1 MQLVAYGAQDVYL
14 TAEPTITF
22 WKAVYRRH
30 TNFAMESMEQTFSG
44 TSNFGSKVV
53 CRVSRNG
60 DLMGRCYLRVA
71 LPMLSTSDS
80 WCNRV
85 GFRLLKS
92 VELRVGGQMIDRNY
106 STWMHIWTELTHTT
120 DQKNALNVLVGP
132 KNNGL
137 LNNGQNYDGVGNN
150 AAGGALGPGTMS
162 TNGEWILNVPLLFA
176 FCRHPGLALP
186 LIALQYH
193 EVEIHIEYETL
204 ANCVERIT
212 DSAVPAN
219 SLQLQS
225 ASLWVDYIFLDT
237 EERKEFA
244 QKPHEYLIE
253 IVQNQETSLTQGS
266 NSVRLTFN
274 HPTKFIT
281 WVGRPAYDA
290 TTGTTPTNAE
300 WSQDQFTDFTVP
312 AVNNATPPN
321 QTTGDEFI
329 DDMDIDR
336 LPVLVDGR
344 LQLNGQDRF
353 AARTAEY
360 FNFVQPYQHFTG
372 FPDLGINVYS
382 FALKPEEH
390 QPSGSCNLSRIDNV
404 NLLVTGNK
412 SISTTNSATLLV
424 YALSY
429 NVFRVAS
436 GMGGL
441 AYSN

>member
-30 TNFAMESMEQTFSG
+30 TNFAMESMEQTL
-44 TSNFGSKVV
+44 NGSANWGNKVV

-60 DLMGRCYLRVA
+60 DLMGRTYVRATLPA
-71 LPMLSTSDS
+71 LSPSDQ
-80 WCNRV
+80 WCNQV
-85 GFRLLKS
+85 GFRLLKQ
-92 VELRVGGQMIDRNY
+92 VELRVGGQMIDRHY
-106 STWMHIWTELTHTT
+106 STWMHIWSELTHTT
-120 DQKNALNVLVGP
+120 DQKALLEKLVGP
-132 KNNGL
+132 TMTDGAAQTGYADSSSVV
-137 LNNGQNYDGVGNN
+137 LN
-150 AAGGALGPGTMS
+150 
-162 TNGEWILNVPLLFA
+162 IPLLFA

-193 EVEIHIEYETL
+193 EVEIQIEFESLNNSTSDG
-204 ANCVERIT
+204 AN
-212 DSAVPAN
+212 PATGVT
-219 SLQLQS
+219 SLTNV
-225 ASLWVDYIFLDT
+225 SLWVDYIFLDT

-253 IVQNQETSLTQGS
+253 TVQTQESSAVNGA

-281 WVGRPAYDA
+281 WVVRDS
-290 TTGTTPTNAE
+290 TVR
-300 WSQDQFTDFTVP
+300 DVFTDYNKSGAVGTSTVTD
-312 AVNNATPPN
+312 AK
-321 QTTGDEFI
+321 
-329 DDMDIDR
+329 
-336 LPVLVDGR
+336 LK
-344 LQLNGQDRF
+344 LNGQDRF
-353 AARTAEY
+353 ATRTSDY
-360 FNFVQPYQHFTG
+360 FNYVQPYQHFTG
-372 FPDLGINVYS
+372 KPDLGINVYS

-404 NLLVTGNK
+404 NLDFTGNLYG
-412 SISTTNSATLLV
+412 AGTLSV
-424 YALSY
+424 YAFSY